1 MLFGVTT
8 RGRARIFNKPRDS
21 AMVRIASSLTA
32 LLAFTKLRPLV
43 GPLAARFENCGICT
57 PVPGLGAEV
66 PMSGYS
72 ALRVLKTDTGDAL
85 TELAPPRPFAW
96 LPPPKRNWEPVSRAS
111 VRVVASRPDGI
122 LSSWVCGV

>member
-1 MLFGVTT
+1 MLFCVTT
-8 RGRARIFNKPRDS
+8 RGRDRIFNKPRDS

-43 GPLAARFENCGICT
+43 GPLAARFENSGICT

-66 PMSGYS
+66 PMIGYS
-72 ALRVLKTDTGDAL
+72 ALPVLKTDTGDVP

-96 LPPPKRNWEPVSRAS
+96 LPKPKP
-111 VRVVASRPDGI
+111 
-122 LSSWVCGV
+122 SWVPI